1 MENDTLCVP
10 DGGDTVYEVEG
21 DGVGER
27 GHGLWQEGFVCAE
40 RKQIIL
46 LWWRKKKKCGG
57 GGGGMTWN
65 FHPRRSPPPP
75 PLTQLLIILQL
86 LLHIPHQ
93 HIPEAM
99 VSRLHARVPI
109 FLTRSSEIAHLL
121 VSLSHRQATIPV
133 PCLPCVL
140 KTSKIRTYEQ

>member
-1 MENDTLCVP
+1 MVEKE
-10 DGGDTVYEVEG
+10 EV
-21 DGVGER
+21 
-27 GHGLWQEGFVCAE
+27 
-40 RKQIIL
+40 
-46 LWWRKKKKCGG
+46 WWR
-57 GGGGMTWN
+57 WRDDVE
-65 FHPRRSPPPP
+65 FSPSKITTT
-75 PLTQLLIILQL
+75 TQLLIILQL

-109 FLTRSSEIAHLL
+109 FLTRSSEIAHIL

>member
-1 MENDTLCVP
+1 MRP
-10 DGGDTVYEVEG
+10 
-21 DGVGER
+21 R
-27 GHGLWQEGFVCAE
+27 
-40 RKQIIL
+40 
-46 LWWRKKKKCGG
+46 WWRHHLRGRGGWSGGEGTWLVARRVCLCGEKVNYIIMVAWRRKKCG

-65 FHPRRSPPPP
+65 FHPRRSPP

-99 VSRLHARVPI
+99 VSHLHAGVPI

-121 VSLSHRQATIPV
+121 VSLSHRQATIPI